1 MRSTVSSAPTLRAFS
16 TRASDRISRIAS
28 YTLQTSGPA
37 PIAPP
42 VITYGGGHR
51 AGPVM
56 ECDLPDTRRCEAVRD
71 GKSVSL
77 TGHHICLNVFHP
89 PTPTRKAL
97 RCRGLRVNRCP
108 AGHPLTAAHPESVL
122 PGAFRC
128 EAVRGGKSVS
138 STGHHICLNV
148 FHPPTP
154 TRKALR
160 CRGLRVNRCPAG
172 HPLTA
177 AHPEFVLPDT
187 RRCEAHPESAL
198 PDTR

>member
-108 AGHPLTAAHPESVL
+108 AGHLANRRAFQDTSFRTCYGLGICPGHAARADGGWTCTES
-122 PGAFRC
+122 GW
-128 EAVRGGKSVS
+128 
-138 STGHHICLNV
+138 
-148 FHPPTP
+148 
-154 TRKALR
+154 
-160 CRGLRVNRCPAG
+160 RCPQG
-172 HPLTA
+172 HQ
-177 AHPEFVLPDT
+177 FT
-187 RRCEAHPESAL
+187 RSP
-198 PDTR
+198 